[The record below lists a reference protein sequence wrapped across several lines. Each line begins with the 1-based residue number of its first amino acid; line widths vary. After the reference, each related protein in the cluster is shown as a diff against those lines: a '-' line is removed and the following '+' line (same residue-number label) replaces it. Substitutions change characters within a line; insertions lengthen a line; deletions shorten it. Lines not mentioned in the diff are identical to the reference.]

1 MEFETPWQIL
11 EKQTIMKKQDSPSY
25 RRLLRAALALFSQ
38 RDLNSVT
45 IKEIAELAG
54 LNTAL
59 IYYYFD
65 SKEHLFES
73 CVEDA
78 VAESLETYEKLKA
91 QHVADPVNLIEDWFL
106 ANLKTA
112 GSLRKLLKIIIYSA
126 GSETRFRSIEKL
138 TRKFYRIETE
148 ILASSIEQGIAQGI
162 FRKVDA
168 LDTAT
173 FISVHL
179 DGLIIGSLVRPKFKA
194 AKEMDGL
201 RDKLLLFLGY
211 QK

>member
-1 MEFETPWQIL
+1 MRKRLQ
-11 EKQTIMKKQDSPSY
+11 KKESPSY
-25 RRLLRAALALFSQ
+25 RRLSRSALALFSQ

-45 IKEIAELAG
+45 IKDIAESAG

-65 SKEHLFES
+65 NKEHLFES
-73 CVEDA
+73 CIEDA
-78 VAESLETYEKLKA
+78 IEGSLETYEKLKA
-91 QHVADPVNLIEDWFL
+91 QHVSDPVNLIEDWFV

-126 GSETRFRSIEKL
+126 GSEIRFRSIERL

-162 FRKVDA
+162 FKKVDPHEM
-168 LDTAT
+168 AT
-173 FISVHL
+173 FVSVHL
-179 DGLIIGSLVRPKFKA
+179 DGLIIGSLVRSKFKTA
-194 AKEMDGL
+194 QEMDGL
-201 RDKLLLFLGY
+201 RGKLFDFLGY
-211 QK
+211 EE

>member
-1 MEFETPWQIL
+1 
-11 EKQTIMKKQDSPSY
+11 MKKPSTKHGSPSY
-25 RRLLRAALALFSQ
+25 RRLLKAALALFSQ
-38 RDLNSVT
+38 RGLNSVT
-45 IKEIAELAG
+45 IKDIAELAG

-91 QHVADPVNLIEDWFL
+91 QHVTDPVNLIGDWFL

-168 LDTAT
+168 FDTAM
-173 FISVHL
+173 FISIHL

>member
-1 MEFETPWQIL
+1 M
-11 EKQTIMKKQDSPSY
+11 
-25 RRLLRAALALFSQ
+25 FSQ
-38 RDLNSVT
+38 RGLNSVT
-45 IKEIAELAG
+45 IKDIAELAG

-91 QHVADPVNLIEDWFL
+91 QHVTDPVNLIGDWFL

-126 GSETRFRSIEKL
+126 GSETQFRSIEKL

-168 LDTAT
+168 FDTAM
-173 FISVHL
+173 FISIHL